1 MKKGVII
8 TLLFASMFILAAC
21 SGKPLAGKAVATPV
35 ADCQKIEETH
45 VLAVQF
51 NPNDDWI
58 PYEDECTGNILK
70 KGICDTSSSGRKEI
84 KRESVNCEWG
94 CEKATC
100 LPEPEPVDVPGCI
113 DGEADNFNAL
123 ATVDDGSCTYAP
135 ECTPDDPEF
144 CQNQA
149 ACEDAGLH
157 WWSDDTCLDRP
168 EPEDVPQPEEEAP
181 VEEVPPE
188 EDNP

>member
-8 TLLFASMFILAAC
+8 ICLLASLFVLAAC

-35 ADCQKIEETH
+35 TDCQKIDETH

-51 NPNDDWI
+51 NANDEWI
-58 PYEDECTGNILK
+58 PYQDECTGNILK

-94 CEKATC
+94 CQNAEC
-100 LPEPEPVDVPGCI
+100 LPEPEPVDIPGCI
-113 DGEADNFNAL
+113 DSEADNFNPS
-123 ATVDDGSCTYAP
+123 ATLDDRSCTFSPVCSA
-135 ECTPDDPEF
+135 DDSEF
-144 CQNQA
+144 CQSELE
-149 ACEDAGLH
+149 CENAGLY

-168 EPEDVPQPEEEAP
+168 EPVEEENVPEQDVPP
-181 VEEVPPE
+181 VD